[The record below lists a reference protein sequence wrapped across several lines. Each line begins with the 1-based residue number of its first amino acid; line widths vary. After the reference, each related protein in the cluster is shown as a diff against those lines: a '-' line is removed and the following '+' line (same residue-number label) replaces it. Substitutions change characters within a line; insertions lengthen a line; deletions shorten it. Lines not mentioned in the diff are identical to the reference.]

1 MHVLYEWKC
10 YWSITKGGAIPNQV
24 GWKIDFKFWIKIQII
39 WRSMKLPCLKYVSII
54 TKLPILNVI
63 YFIVLICD
71 VKKFWHTSPSNPTCC
86 RTRNN
91 LMQWNLFFKT
101 WNIQRNNPFCQW
113 STYITTCIWRMSEQ
127 KCLQNIMWTC
137 SHFLIHSRYI
147 SLVYLV
153 E

>member
-1 MHVLYEWKC
+1 MENWRYVLNQNTNKTCSLSILKILLSECCLNIFILIKNMTEHEIAMLEVCINYYKMTNFKC
-10 YWSITKGGAIPNQV
+10 YLFYRSYLWRKNVLTHIT
-24 GWKIDFKFWIKIQII
+24 IK
-39 WRSMKLPCLKYVSII
+39 
-54 TKLPILNVI
+54 
-63 YFIVLICD
+63 
-71 VKKFWHTSPSNPTCC
+71 CC